1 MYAFSFS
8 LEIFR
13 NFFQKKTC
21 HLVLNVPTHPQ
32 TFPFL
37 DLKPLTDIPIQNIDI
52 KQTVLNFIS
61 FFKELVSK
69 KQYKLCTQLLRNSF
83 KAPKQLKIAKANSNS
98 LLTLQAST
106 PQNGQ
111 THLRMV
117 LYSPVKALVIESNFA
132 LNSCHANIPFVS
144 LRKILK
150 TRNFVMFS
158 GGRKVNLVAL
168 KNY

>member
-1 MYAFSFS
+1 M
-8 LEIFR
+8 
-13 NFFQKKTC
+13 
-21 HLVLNVPTHPQ
+21 
-32 TFPFL
+32 
-37 DLKPLTDIPIQNIDI
+37 TDIPIQNIDI

-69 KQYKLCTQLLRNSF
+69 KLHKLCTQLLQNSF

-117 LYSPVKALVIESNFA
+117 LYSPVKALVIETNFA
-132 LNSCHANIPFVS
+132 LNPCHANIPFVS
-144 LRKILK
+144 LRKIMK
-150 TRNFVMFS
+150 TRNFLMFS
-158 GGRKVNLVAL
+158 GGWKVNLLETNTKFTRITQSRTTFYLENWNAIIVISG
-168 KNY
+168 NCFEIGRSG